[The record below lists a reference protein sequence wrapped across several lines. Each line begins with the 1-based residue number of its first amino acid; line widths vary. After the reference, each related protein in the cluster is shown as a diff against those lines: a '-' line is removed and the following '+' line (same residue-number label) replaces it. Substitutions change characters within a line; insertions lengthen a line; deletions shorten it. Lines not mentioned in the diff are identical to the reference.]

1 MHRKIRLKIPPR
13 AGFSPVWT
21 PTLGFGEDANA
32 QFSFWGFAVVVEWS
46 QIKLRF
52 ELGPTVTEI
61 STIKKFVFW
70 LNNKFPGRITR
81 FQGYLTQK
89 FGPEPASNLRRASF
103 ARFKTHLDHFKRP
116 VFYGS
121 NLSQIKK

>member
-1 MHRKIRLKIPPR
+1 MYKKNPPENLPR
-13 AGFSPVWT
+13 GSCRPFSPVFGRRRYVQFWT
-21 PTLGFGEDANA
+21 N
-32 QFSFWGFAVVVEWS
+32 WGFAVVVEWS

-61 STIKKFVFW
+61 STIEKFVFC

-89 FGPEPASNLRRASF
+89 FGPEPALNLRRAPF